1 MPDLIAEI
9 NALEKRAAEQIAAA
23 ADANALQKTTQ
34 EFIGKKGVL
43 TVVMK
48 QLGTL
53 SNEERGAV
61 GKAANAFKVKLEE
74 LLAAKEASL
83 AEAKY
88 ASLAETEFIDLS
100 FTPPE
105 FAAVQTGSAYSGHV
119 HPIAQTQ
126 KKLEDIFT
134 SMGFSIVDGPQI
146 EDDYHNFGAL
156 NFTDDHPARDMQ
168 DTFYVTHGGA
178 QQATNT
184 TAYLLRTHT
193 SSVQI
198 RALEKMQPPLRI
210 IAPGRV
216 FRYEEV
222 DASHE
227 HTFYQM
233 EGMIIDRHISVGNLL
248 HLMQTLLTEVF
259 GRKVEVRLRPGYF
272 PFVEPGFELDMKCLV
287 CESADSREDDIRGG
301 ATPVTSVSTGSHTD
315 GLHASASPV
324 TSVSLGCSVCK
335 YSGWVEVLPCGLV
348 HPNVLRNIGVNPSAW
363 QGAAFGLGLNRLVM
377 MQHGIEDIRHF
388 MSGKLSFLRQF

>member
-1 MPDLIAEI
+1 MADLVAEI
-9 NALEKRAAEQIAAA
+9 NALEAKAAAAVAAA
-23 ADANALQKTTQ
+23 ADAEALQNVTQ
-34 EFIGKKGVL
+34 EFTGKKGAL
-43 TVVMK
+43 TNIMK
-48 QLGTL
+48 QLGALTP
-53 SNEERGAV
+53 EERGAV
-61 GKAANAFKVKLEE
+61 GKVANGFKAKLEE
-74 LLAAKEASL
+74 LLAKKEATL
-83 AEAKY
+83 AEAKF
-88 ASLAETEFIDLS
+88 ASLAETEFVDLS
-100 FTPPE
+100 VTPPE
-105 FAAVQTGSAYSGHV
+105 YAAISNGAQHSGHI

-126 KKLEDIFT
+126 KKLEEIFT
-134 SMGFSIVDGPQI
+134 SMGFSIVDGPQV

-168 DTFYVTHGGA
+168 DTFYTVTKH
-178 QQATNT
+178 
-184 TAYLLRTHT
+184 LLRTHT

-198 RALEKMQPPLRI
+198 RALERMKPPLRI

-233 EGMIIDRHISVGNLL
+233 EGMIIDRKVSVGNLL

-259 GRKVEVRLRPGYF
+259 GKAVDVRLRPGYF

-287 CESADSREDDIRGG
+287 CNG
-301 ATPVTSVSTGSHTD
+301 A
-315 GLHASASPV
+315 
-324 TSVSLGCSVCK
+324 GCPVCK
-335 YSGWVEVLPCGLV
+335 HSGWVEVLPCGLV
-348 HPNVLRNIGVNPSAW
+348 HPNVLKNAGLNPDEW

-388 MSGKLSFLRQF
+388 MSGKLDFLRQF

>member
-1 MPDLIAEI
+1 MADLIGEI
-9 NALEKRAAEQIAAA
+9 HALEKSASAAVAAA
-23 ADANALQKTTQ
+23 STSDALQQVTQ
-34 EFIGKKGVL
+34 DFIGKKGAL
-43 TVVMK
+43 TGVMK
-48 QLGTL
+48 QLGALTP
-53 SNEERGAV
+53 EERGAV
-61 GKAANAFKVKLEE
+61 GKAANVFKAKLEE
-74 LLAAKEASL
+74 LLAAKEATL
-83 AEAKY
+83 AEAKF
-88 ASLAETEFIDLS
+88 ASLAQAEFIDLS
-100 FTPPE
+100 VTPPE
-105 FAAVQTGSAYSGHV
+105 FAAVKTGAIHSGHI

-126 KKLEDIFT
+126 KKLEGIFT
-134 SMGFSIVDGPQI
+134 SMGFSIVDGPQV

-168 DTFYVTHGGA
+168 DTFYAVTGH
-178 QQATNT
+178 
-184 TAYLLRTHT
+184 LLRTHT
-193 SSVQI
+193 STVQI

-233 EGMIIDRHISVGNLL
+233 EGMIVDRKVSVGNLL

-259 GRKVEVRLRPGYF
+259 GREVDVRLRPGYF

-287 CESADSREDDIRGG
+287 CHG
-301 ATPVTSVSTGSHTD
+301 TGC
-315 GLHASASPV
+315 P
-324 TSVSLGCSVCK
+324 VCK
-335 YSGWVEVLPCGLV
+335 HSGWVEVLPCGLV
-348 HPNVLRNIGVNPSAW
+348 HPNVLKNAGLDPDEW

-388 MSGKLSFLRQF
+388 MAGKLDFLRQF

>member
-1 MPDLIAEI
+1 MADLIAEI
-9 NALEKRAAEQIAAA
+9 QALEGRAAQAIAAA
-23 ADANALQKTTQ
+23 VDTEALALVMQ
-34 EFIGKKGVL
+34 EFTGKKGAL
-43 TVVMK
+43 TGIMK
-48 QLGTL
+48 QLGSLTP
-53 SNEERGAV
+53 EQRGEV
-61 GKAANAFKVKLEE
+61 GKAANAFKAKLDE
-74 LLAAKEASL
+74 LLSAKEAQLTELKFS
-83 AEAKY
+83 A
-88 ASLAETEFIDLS
+88 LAETEFLDLS
-100 FTPPE
+100 VTPPQ
-105 FAAVQTGSAYSGHV
+105 FSAVGKTGEHTGHI
-119 HPIAQTQ
+119 HPITQTQ
-126 KKLEDIFT
+126 RRLEQIFT

-168 DTFYVTHGGA
+168 DTFYTVTGH
-178 QQATNT
+178 
-184 TAYLLRTHT
+184 LLRTHT
-193 SSVQI
+193 STVQI
-198 RALEKMQPPLRI
+198 RALESMKPPLRI

-233 EGMIIDRHISVGNLL
+233 EGMIVDRKVSVGNLL

-259 GRKVEVRLRPGYF
+259 GRQVDVRLRPGYF

-287 CESADSREDDIRGG
+287 CGGRGLRED
-301 ATPVTSVSTGSHTD
+301 
-315 GLHASASPV
+315 GLPASAGPGA
-324 TSVSLGCSVCK
+324 SVLTGCSVCK

-348 HPNVLRNIGVNPSAW
+348 HPNVLRSAGLDPAEW

-388 MSGKLSFLRQF
+388 MAGKLEFLRQF

>member
-1 MPDLIAEI
+1 MADLIAEI
-9 NALEKRAAEQIAAA
+9 QALEAKAASAIAAA
-23 ADANALQKTTQ
+23 ADAEALQNAAQ
-34 EFIGKKGVL
+34 EFTGKKGAL
-43 TVVMK
+43 THVMK
-48 QLGTL
+48 QLGSLTP
-53 SNEERGAV
+53 EQRGEV
-61 GKAANAFKVKLEE
+61 GKAANIFKARLEE
-74 LLAAKEASL
+74 LLAAKEAEL
-83 AEAKY
+83 AEARF
-88 ASLAETEFIDLS
+88 ASLAETEFVDLS
-100 FTPPE
+100 VTPRE
-105 FAAVQTGSAYSGHV
+105 YAAIDTGATHSGHI

-126 KKLEDIFT
+126 RKLEEIFT
-134 SMGFSIVDGPQI
+134 SMGFSIVDGPQV

-168 DTFYVTHGGA
+168 DTFYTVTKH
-178 QQATNT
+178 
-184 TAYLLRTHT
+184 LLRTHT

-198 RALEKMQPPLRI
+198 RALEKMKPPLRI

-233 EGMIIDRHISVGNLL
+233 EGMIIDRKVSVGNLL

-259 GRKVEVRLRPGYF
+259 GKAVDVRLRPGYF

-287 CESADSREDDIRGG
+287 CN
-301 ATPVTSVSTGSHTD
+301 GS
-315 GLHASASPV
+315 
-324 TSVSLGCSVCK
+324 GCAVCK
-335 YSGWVEVLPCGLV
+335 HSGWVEVLPCGLV
-348 HPNVLRNIGVNPSAW
+348 HPNVIQKAGLNPEEW

-388 MSGKLSFLRQF
+388 MAGKLDFLRQF

>member
-1 MPDLIAEI
+1 LTRCLNRPFLREMADLIAEI
-9 NALEKRAAEQIAAA
+9 KALEAKAASAIAAA
-23 ADANALQKTTQ
+23 NDAETLQSVTQ
-34 EFIGKKGVL
+34 EFTGKKGAL
-43 TVVMK
+43 TNVMK
-48 QLGTL
+48 QLGALTP
-53 SNEERGAV
+53 EERGAV
-61 GKAANAFKVKLEE
+61 GKAANEFKAKLEE
-74 LLAAKEASL
+74 LLNNKEATL
-83 AEAKY
+83 AEAKF

-100 FTPPE
+100 VTPPE
-105 FAAVQTGSAYSGHV
+105 FAAVHVGAAHSGHV

-126 KKLEDIFT
+126 KRLEEIFT
-134 SMGFSIVDGPQI
+134 SMGFSIVDGPQV

-168 DTFYVTHGGA
+168 DTFYTVTGH
-178 QQATNT
+178 
-184 TAYLLRTHT
+184 LLRTHT
-193 SSVQI
+193 STVQI
-198 RALEKMQPPLRI
+198 RALEKMKPPLRI

-233 EGMIIDRHISVGNLL
+233 EGMIVDRKVSVGNLL

-259 GRKVEVRLRPGYF
+259 ERDGDALAPRSVEVRLRPGYF

-287 CESADSREDDIRGG
+287 CNG
-301 ATPVTSVSTGSHTD
+301 TGC
-315 GLHASASPV
+315 P
-324 TSVSLGCSVCK
+324 VCK
-335 YSGWVEVLPCGLV
+335 HSGWVEVLPCGLV
-348 HPNVLRNIGVNPSAW
+348 HPNVLKNVGLDPEEW

-388 MSGKLSFLRQF
+388 MSGKLDFLRQF

>member
-1 MPDLIAEI
+1 MADLIAEI
-9 NALEKRAAEQIAAA
+9 QALEGKAAQAIAAA
-23 ADANALQKTTQ
+23 ADAEALAQVTQ
-34 EFIGKKGVL
+34 QFTGKKGAL
-43 TVVMK
+43 TGIMK
-48 QLGTL
+48 QLGSLTPDQ
-53 SNEERGAV
+53 RGEV
-61 GKAANAFKVKLEE
+61 GKVANAFKAKLDE
-74 LLAAKEASL
+74 LLSVKEKQLMELKFSA
-83 AEAKY
+83 
-88 ASLAETEFIDLS
+88 LAETEFLDLS
-100 FTPPE
+100 VTPPQ
-105 FAAVQTGSAYSGHV
+105 FSAVVKTGEHTGHI
-119 HPIAQTQ
+119 HPITQTQ
-126 KKLEDIFT
+126 RRLEQIFT

-168 DTFYVTHGGA
+168 DTFYTVTGH
-178 QQATNT
+178 
-184 TAYLLRTHT
+184 LLRTHT

-198 RALEKMQPPLRI
+198 RALESMKPPLRI

-233 EGMIIDRHISVGNLL
+233 EGMIVDRKVSVGNLL

-259 GRKVEVRLRPGYF
+259 GKQVDVRLRPGYF

-287 CESADSREDDIRGG
+287 CNGD
-301 ATPVTSVSTGSHTD
+301 
-315 GLHASASPV
+315 
-324 TSVSLGCSVCK
+324 GCSVCK
-335 YSGWVEVLPCGLV
+335 HSGWVEVLPCGLV
-348 HPNVLRNIGVNPSAW
+348 HPNVLRSAGLDPAEW

-388 MSGKLSFLRQF
+388 MAGKLEFLRQF